1 VRILITVKP
10 QMYRAAIAVSIY
22 RYRPD
27 AEIMLVSPEYL
38 TQELRSFRPHLLV
51 RNDTDEVTP
60 DALVGVAHQVE
71 VLYTD
76 DLDAKVILDGRART
90 VQDMSMDDLFRV
102 IDEAEELILPQ
113 ETAG

>member
-1 VRILITVKP
+1 
-10 QMYRAAIAVSIY
+10 
-22 RYRPD
+22 
-27 AEIMLVSPEYL
+27 
-38 TQELRSFRPHLLV
+38 
-51 RNDTDEVTP
+51 
-60 DALVGVAHQVE
+60 VGVVHQVE